1 MKCHFRQHGWTRNLS
16 HSVKLDRQTSHAI
29 TYKLIQKRIQMN
41 LTAEIAEN
49 RNILTDFEKYLVSE
63 GVERAGLAVGLCTLR
78 YVEMFG
84 QQGPAI

>member
-1 MKCHFRQHGWTRNLS
+1 
-16 HSVKLDRQTSHAI
+16 
-29 TYKLIQKRIQMN
+29 MN